1 MTERDLDW
9 YLKRIAER
17 PVNRR
22 SFLKASGFASMGA
35 FLAACG
41 TGGGGTEVEK
51 ELLTY
56 NWSDYVSEKNIEE
69 FKKRFG
75 VEKFGYDTFASND
88 ELITKLQGAGGN
100 PGYDLACPTAE
111 FVAGMAASGFLEEL
125 DLDRIPNIKYINPTF
140 KNTPWDPDNK
150 WLISKDYGTTG
161 VLYRGKLVSEPLT
174 SWAEFHE
181 LGTGKY
187 SGKVVIVDSQGDVFP
202 YPLKMLG
209 YSLNTTDEAELEKA
223 REVLL
228 EMAPHVLALDSDTYQ
243 DRLADESAAMCLG
256 WTGPIVDLRA
266 DPETADTKYIVPSE
280 GGLYWMDAWVMLKEP
295 PNPNAA
301 YAWMNFIHEPAIQ
314 AEETMSNGYATA
326 NDEAK
331 KLVSADIL
339 NDPAIFPPDDVIAN
353 LEGSLDHS
361 GSEQRA
367 DIWAEFK
374 SKIGQK

>member
-17 PVNRR
+17 PINRR
-22 SFLKASGFASMGA
+22 SFIKASGFASMGA

-41 TGGGGTEVEK
+41 TGNSGTEVEK

-56 NWSDYVSEKNIEE
+56 NWSDYVSDKNIEE
-69 FKKRFG
+69 FKKRFK
-75 VEKFGYDTFASND
+75 VEKFGYDTFAGND
-88 ELITKLQGAGGN
+88 ELLAKLQGAGGN

-111 FVAGMAASGFLEEL
+111 FVPGMAESGFLQKL
-125 DLDRIPNIKYINPTF
+125 DAKRIPNLKNINASF
-140 KNTPWDPDNK
+140 KNTAWDPNNE
-150 WLISKDYGTTG
+150 WLVTKDYGTTG

-174 SWAEFHE
+174 SWREFHD
-181 LGTGKY
+181 LAIGKY

-209 YSLNTTDEAELEKA
+209 YSVNDNDPAHLEEA
-223 REVLL
+223 RQVLL
-228 EMAPHVLALDSDTYQ
+228 ELAPHVLALDSDTYQ

-280 GGLYWMDAWVMLKEP
+280 GGIFWMDAWVMLESP
-295 PNPNAA
+295 PHPNAA
-301 YAWMNFIHEPAIQ
+301 YAWLNFIHEPEIQ
-314 AEETMSNGYATA
+314 AEETMSNGYATG
-326 NDEAK
+326 NDAAK
-331 KLVSADIL
+331 PFIAAEIL

-361 GSEQRA
+361 GVTQRN
-367 DIWAEFK
+367 DIWAEFA
-374 SKIGQK
+374 SKIGQ